1 MGWIKTHFHI
11 RMFSWFF
18 LVEKVVVAMADY
30 TNGDLCQNDMKM
42 EWGINEDIFDSFG
55 LEINKNEL

>member
-1 MGWIKTHFHI
+1 
-11 RMFSWFF
+11 
-18 LVEKVVVAMADY
+18 LAEKVVVEDVVEMADY
-30 TNGDLCQNDMKM
+30 TKGDLCQNDMKM